1 MEMTMNINSEIVL
14 DNIKKIRKLQK
25 RSIHDCAAFLNI
37 SRSSYLKF
45 EQGQTSLSLPE
56 IELLAHYFG
65 VPVGILFQ
73 PDLDETASLPLLD
86 KEIHPGYTQLRNKM
100 ICAQLNI
107 SLAEQNLDLS
117 QLHETTQIPLESLKA
132 YFDASQPIPV
142 SHYIL
147 LHETLHL
154 PDQIGYENNQPQKAP
169 AETHLSIQQQNDEQ
183 EKQDSVDEHASSD
196 NFVLQAFQQMPVQDQ
211 AEIAKT
217 ILQKLKEN

>member
-1 MEMTMNINSEIVL
+1 MNINSEIVL

-132 YFDASQPIPV
+132 YFDASQPVPSSSRTMNRKNKTALTNMPLPITLCCKPSSKCQFRIKPKSLKRSCKSSKRTNTISISRPSELLKVEQNGTKPPV
-142 SHYIL
+142 Y
-147 LHETLHL
+147 
-154 PDQIGYENNQPQKAP
+154 
-169 AETHLSIQQQNDEQ
+169 
-183 EKQDSVDEHASSD
+183 
-196 NFVLQAFQQMPVQDQ
+196 
-211 AEIAKT
+211 
-217 ILQKLKEN
+217 